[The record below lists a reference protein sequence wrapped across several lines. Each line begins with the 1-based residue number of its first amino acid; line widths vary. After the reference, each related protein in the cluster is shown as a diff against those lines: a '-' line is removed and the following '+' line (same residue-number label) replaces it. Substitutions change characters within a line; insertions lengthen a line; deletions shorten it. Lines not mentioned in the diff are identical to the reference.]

1 MQTDFDLTALF
12 DAQKTAHLRGR
23 ADFGL
28 AARRAA
34 LEALRAAILRYQP
47 QIVAALAADFAK
59 PEAEVILSEILP
71 VLQEIAHARRHL
83 RRWMRQRR
91 VWPSLAMLGTAGRI
105 RPEPRGVCLIIAPW
119 NYPFMLALGPL
130 VSALAAGN
138 VAIVKPSELAPATS
152 TLLKSLITEV
162 FAPEQVAV
170 AEGGVAVATALLEL
184 PFDHIFFTGSPE
196 VGRVVMAAAAKTLA
210 SVTLELG
217 GKSPVIVGPGA
228 DIARAARHIAWGKFA
243 NTGQTCVAPD
253 HVFVHRSVAEALTVA
268 LRQQITR
275 FYGADPAQSR
285 DFGRIISDRHFAR
298 LNGLLQAATGAGAK
312 VLAGGQVDA
321 AQRYIAPTLIA
332 ETREDMAIS
341 QEELF
346 GPILPLIV
354 FDDQSKVIARIN
366 ANPKP
371 LALYIFDKSQK
382 FADEII
388 AQTASG
394 AVGVNLVVMHFLH
407 PNLPFGGIGNS
418 GQGAAHG
425 RAGFAAFSHD
435 KPILTN
441 RFSALPL
448 LFPPYTGRVRRLI
461 GWLARLTG

>member
-1 MQTDFDLTALF
+1 MQDLTALF
-12 DAQKTAHLRGR
+12 RNQKAAQPQG
-23 ADFGL
+23 GPPL
-28 AARRAA
+28 AARIAA
-34 LEALRAAILRYQP
+34 LTALRMAILRHQP

-83 RRWMRQRR
+83 RRWMRVRR
-91 VWPSLAMLGTAGRI
+91 VWPSLAMLGTSGRVK
-105 RPEPRGVCLIIAPW
+105 PQPRGVCLIIAPW

-138 VAIVKPSELAPATS
+138 AAIVKPSELAPATS
-152 TLLKSLITEV
+152 AVMVALLTGV
-162 FAPEQVAV
+162 FAPAQVAV
-170 AEGGVAVATALLEL
+170 ADGGVDVSNALLDL
-184 PFDHIFFTGSPE
+184 PFDHIFFTGSPA
-196 VGRVVMAAAAKTLA
+196 VGKIVMAAAAKTLA

-228 DIARAARHIAWGKFA
+228 DVTQAARHIAWGKFTNA
-243 NTGQTCVAPD
+243 GQTCVAPD
-253 HVFVHRSVAEALTVA
+253 HVFVHRSVAGALTTA
-268 LRQQITR
+268 LRDQIAR
-275 FYGADPAQSR
+275 FYGADPARSGH
-285 DFGRIISDRHFAR
+285 FGRIISYRHFDR
-298 LNGLLQAATGAGAK
+298 LSGLLQSATDAGAK
-312 VLAGGQVDA
+312 VLVGGQMDA
-321 AQRYIAPTLIA
+321 ARRYIAPTLIG
-332 ETREDMAIS
+332 ETRGDMAMS

-346 GPILPLIV
+346 GPILPLIAYDEV
-354 FDDQSKVIARIN
+354 AQVIARIN

-371 LALYIFDKSQK
+371 LALYIFDKTK
-382 FADEII
+382 GFADHII

-425 RAGFAAFSHD
+425 HAGFLAFSHE
-435 KPILTN
+435 KPILIN
-441 RFSALPL
+441 RFTALPL
-448 LFPPYTGRVRRLI
+448 LFPPYTARVRRLI